1 MAFVHGKSS
10 VFKLDNASGSLTDIS
25 AFVNNVD
32 FPETADVAETSVLGA
47 SNKTYIVGL
56 KDATISL
63 GGLFD
68 ATVDAILGA
77 VVGQTATLSYEYSP
91 EGTGSGKV
99 KYTGEAIL
107 TNYALSSP
115 VGDVPL
121 TLVTI
126 KNAPPPTVE
135 LAELSLAVPCT
146 PVAV

>member
-32 FPETADVAETSVLGA
+32 FPETADVAESSVLGA
-47 SNKTYIVGL
+47 SNKTYLVGL
-56 KDATISL
+56 RDASISIS
-63 GGLFD
+63 GLFD

-91 EGTGSGKV
+91 EGTASGKV

-115 VGDVPL
+115 VGDVVAYSADL
-121 TLVTI
+121 QCSGAVTRG
-126 KNAPPPTVE
+126 TH
-135 LAELSLAVPCT
+135 
-146 PVAV
+146 

>member
-63 GGLFD
+63 SGLFD
-68 ATVDAILGA
+68 ATSDAIFGA
-77 VVGQTATLSYEYSP
+77 VVGQTATLSFEYSP
-91 EGTGSGKV
+91 EGTASGKI
-99 KYTGEAIL
+99 KYTGECIL
-107 TNYALSSP
+107 TNYAMSSP
-115 VGDVPL
+115 VGDVVAYSADL
-121 TLVTI
+121 QVSGAVTRG
-126 KNAPPPTVE
+126 TH
-135 LAELSLAVPCT
+135 
-146 PVAV
+146 

>member
-63 GGLFD
+63 SGLFD
-68 ATVDAILGA
+68 ATADAIFGA
-77 VVGQTATLSYEYSP
+77 VVGQTATLSFEYSP
-91 EGTGSGKV
+91 EGTASGKI
-99 KYTGEAIL
+99 KYSGECIL
-107 TNYALSSP
+107 TNYAMSSP
-115 VGDVPL
+115 VGDVVAYSADL
-121 TLVTI
+121 QVSGAVTRG
-126 KNAPPPTVE
+126 TH
-135 LAELSLAVPCT
+135 
-146 PVAV
+146 

>member
-10 VFKLDNASGSLTDIS
+10 VFKLDIASGSLTDIS
-25 AFVNNVD
+25 SFVNNVD

-63 GGLFD
+63 SGLFD

-115 VGDVPL
+115 VGDVVAYSADL
-121 TLVTI
+121 QCSGAVTRG
-126 KNAPPPTVE
+126 TH
-135 LAELSLAVPCT
+135 
-146 PVAV
+146 

>member
-25 AFVNNVD
+25 SFVNNVD
-32 FPETADVAETSVLGA
+32 FPETADVAESSVLGA
-47 SNKTYIVGL
+47 SNKTYLVGL
-56 KDATISL
+56 RDATISL
-63 GGLFD
+63 SGLFD

-91 EGTGSGKV
+91 EGTASGKV

-115 VGDVPL
+115 VGDVVAYSADL
-121 TLVTI
+121 QCSGAVTRG
-126 KNAPPPTVE
+126 TH
-135 LAELSLAVPCT
+135 
-146 PVAV
+146 

>member
-1 MAFVHGKSS
+1 MAFVHGKNS

-25 AFVNNVD
+25 AFVNNVA

-47 SNKTYIVGL
+47 SNNTYIVGL

-63 GGLFD
+63 SGLFD

-91 EGTGSGKV
+91 EGTASGKV

-115 VGDVPL
+115 VGDVVAYSADL
-121 TLVTI
+121 QCSGAVTRG
-126 KNAPPPTVE
+126 TH
-135 LAELSLAVPCT
+135 
-146 PVAV
+146 

>member
-32 FPETADVAETSVLGA
+32 
-47 SNKTYIVGL
+47 
-56 KDATISL
+56 
-63 GGLFD
+63 
-68 ATVDAILGA
+68 AILGA

-91 EGTGSGKV
+91 EGTASGKV

-115 VGDVPL
+115 VGDVVAYSADL
-121 TLVTI
+121 QCSGAVTRG
-126 KNAPPPTVE
+126 TH
-135 LAELSLAVPCT
+135 
-146 PVAV
+146 